1 MKKQQ
6 SITSLPASPEDE
18 RRSRMIK
25 YSVAMVVRVAC
36 FALIFVVPDW
46 WRVLPAIGAIFLPYL
61 AVVIANVGS
70 ARTTHVPQPERLALT
85 GADTPKVGES

>member
-6 SITSLPASPEDE
+6 SITSLPASPDEE

-25 YSVAMVVRVAC
+25 YSVAMIVRVVC
-36 FALIFVVPDW
+36 FALIFFVPGW
-46 WRVLPAIGAIFLPYL
+46 WRVLPALGAIFLPYL

-70 ARTTHVPQPERLALT
+70 ARSTHVPQPERLALPSS
-85 GADTPKVGES
+85 GWDERGK